1 MAKMSIAEILK
12 KCSEFKKKEER
23 VHTLQIN
30 CNEPCKIVLQY
41 MFHPNVNFSLP
52 PGKPPFSYSQFNEKN
67 MLHSEAR
74 RLYMFIEGANPNM
87 KQVKREQLF
96 IDILQAVDP
105 EDADLLVAM
114 KDKTSPYKGLTKDV
128 VYAAFPELFPT

>member
-1 MAKMSIAEILK
+1 
-12 KCSEFKKKEER
+12 
-23 VHTLQIN
+23 
-30 CNEPCKIVLQY
+30 
-41 MFHPNVNFSLP
+41 
-52 PGKPPFSYSQFNEKN
+52 
-67 MLHSEAR
+67 
-74 RLYMFIEGANPNM
+74 MFIEGANPNM